1 MDTRTSRPSAGP
13 SKSVGGRVVGNTVCL
28 VLRRVG
34 GVDVTNRSDSFP
46 SKQTMDY
53 SNWTSALT
61 RGSEATSKGAPLASN
76 QLPAV
81 AWLAEEGTSDS
92 VGFDSMQFDLR
103 FAYRTPR
110 RNRKVSRTSSYYHTT
125 LFPEV

>member
-1 MDTRTSRPSAGP
+1 
-13 SKSVGGRVVGNTVCL
+13 
-28 VLRRVG
+28 
-34 GVDVTNRSDSFP
+34 
-46 SKQTMDY
+46 MDY

>member
-1 MDTRTSRPSAGP
+1 
-13 SKSVGGRVVGNTVCL
+13 
-28 VLRRVG
+28 
-34 GVDVTNRSDSFP
+34 VDATNRSDSFP

-92 VGFDSMQFDLR
+92 VGFDSMQFDFGSRTGRLAGTVRFPALVPTATLR
-103 FAYRTPR
+103 FSLKSKSTPYSSFWNNFLNGRETATRPR
-110 RNRKVSRTSSYYHTT
+110 RSDLAPLS
-125 LFPEV
+125 